1 MLARELRIGRPDL
14 PREYDDGGLVD
25 LNNVSPEVLVSS
37 LGLTAPEV
45 TGVMA
50 ARQQLGGFSSAE
62 ELSAYAELPPD
73 RVDDI
78 RDLIWFG

>member
-1 MLARELRIGRPDL
+1 LRIGRPDL